1 VYRPVKLLR
10 VRYNPGVGEGA
21 KKLLSQALRL
31 SADERAKLAAELIAS
46 IDGEPDEDAEAAW
59 AKEITRRA
67 ARARAGKSKG
77 RAWRGVIKRLNSER
91 GK

>member
-1 VYRPVKLLR
+1 M
-10 VRYNPGVGEGA
+10 GEGA

-31 SADERAKLAAELIAS
+31 SLDERAQLAAELIAS

-59 AKEITRRA
+59 AKEIARRA
-67 ARARAGKSKG
+67 TRARAGKSKG
-77 RAWRGVIKRLNSER
+77 RPWRAALKRLGSER